1 MIFSSKAT
9 PQWMTAVAGLL
20 GVVSL
25 AALLA
30 ACGGGTSQYDPF
42 VPKRLLVFGDENSSL
57 AANGRKYTVNALDA
71 NGALDCRANP
81 LWVQSVADFYGLT
94 FAECNPNS
102 AAQTQAR
109 MLALPGSKVADL
121 AAQVEA
127 QVAAGGFRDKDVAT
141 VLAGENDLLELYALY
156 PARSQASLLDEA
168 RVRGQRLA
176 TVVNRLVTLGV
187 KVIVSDVPDLGLT
200 PFAAKQ
206 TRLGA
211 DGAFLSRLTLAFN
224 EKLGVNLLLDG
235 RFIGLVQA
243 QLQYQAIGRSPGSF
257 GFSNIS
263 DGLCTVALPDCTT
276 TTMVT
281 TTTNASQYLWADDT
295 RFSPAAHST
304 LAQLA
309 VDRARRNPF

>member
-9 PQWMTAVAGLL
+9 PQWMTAVAGLVSVL
-20 GVVSL
+20 SL

-30 ACGGGTSQYDPF
+30 ACGGGTSQFDPF

-71 NGALDCRANP
+71 NGAIDCQANP
-81 LWVQSVADFYGLT
+81 LWVQSVAGFYGFT
-94 FAECNPNS
+94 FAECNPTS

-109 MLALPGSKVADL
+109 MLALPGAKVDDV

-127 QVAAGGFRDKDVAT
+127 QVAAGGFRDRDVAT
-141 VLAGENDLLELYALY
+141 MLAGGNDLLELYAQF
-156 PARSQASLLDEA
+156 PARSQAGLLADA

-176 TVVNRLVTLGV
+176 AVVNRLVTLGV
-187 KVIVSDVPDLGLT
+187 KVIVSDLPDMGLT
-200 PFAAKQ
+200 PFAAAQ
-206 TRLGA
+206 IRLGA
-211 DGAFLSRLTLAFN
+211 DGAFLSRLTSAFN
-224 EKLGVNLLLDG
+224 EQLGANLLLDG

-243 QLQYQAIGRSPGSF
+243 QLQYQAIGRSPSSF
-257 GFSNIS
+257 GFTNIS
-263 DGLCTVALPDCTT
+263 DGLCTIALPDCTT
-276 TTMVT
+276 ATLVT
-281 TTTNASQYLWADDT
+281 GGTVAQYLWADGT
-295 RFSPAAHST
+295 RFSPAAHAT